1 MTGAIPAGARRFW
14 VPNHGFEFSRGSRKG
29 STREDFLCSWH
40 WWLKK
45 LWSLV
50 PSGFSQSSSQL
61 LCASQKRKCF
71 LGLALR
77 LFFGF
82 RVGGEGFGYAER
94 VLFEASFLPQMWL
107 IQVQDST
114 RVLEVPEGSGLWEV
128 RNLGIPRHCWPCRP
142 ASKVLFHL
150 VAAFQ

>member
-1 MTGAIPAGARRFW
+1 LCRP
-14 VPNHGFEFSRGSRKG
+14 GF
-29 STREDFLCSWH
+29 
-40 WWLKK
+40 LKA
-45 LWSLV
+45 LHSFYV
-50 PSGFSQSSSQL
+50 L
-61 LCASQKRKCF
+61 LKKRKCF

-114 RVLEVPEGSGLWEV
+114 RVLEVPEGSGL
-128 RNLGIPRHCWPCRP
+128 
-142 ASKVLFHL
+142 
-150 VAAFQ
+150 